1 MIKKLP
7 AGLIQFLK
15 QPTSY
20 PHHPESVEHIQTH
33 ISHVFIAPPYVYK
46 FKKPVDFDFLDFS
59 TLKKRK
65 YYCDQEVKLN
75 RRLCDGP
82 YLGVIP
88 VYKQGDSWSFT
99 GDEKSKPAEYGVWMN
114 LLSKENF
121 LIEYLKKGEL
131 TNKHID
137 RVVEKLGQFYKN
149 QSPGHEILEW
159 GEPDKIKI
167 NTDEN
172 FEQTEAFI
180 GRTISKI
187 SYDTIQ
193 YFTNHYLNRQEHLF
207 KQRIKEQHIVDGHGD
222 LHLEHIH
229 FTADQVC
236 IYDCIEFNDR
246 FRYQDIASDIAFLAM
261 DLDFNGL
268 PQMSNYFIHQMSA
281 ELNDPDLLNITDFYK
296 CYRAYIRGKV
306 KSMESV
312 EQEVEESNREKAAQ
326 LAKRYFS
333 LSLRYALL
341 GSRPAVLVFMGRVA
355 SGKSTLAT
363 GVASEL
369 NIKHFSSDILRKK
382 QAGLSLETRTPSKKR
397 EQIYSERASDQIYQE
412 LTDHAIR
419 EILQGHCVV
428 LDATFSNP
436 EYRGRFMQQLKNLDA
451 NILFIEAEAPLAIR
465 KARLMDRANKPDVIS
480 DARIEDLEKLDEKFH
495 PLLKT
500 DTYSYFK
507 ISTTES
513 KEESLKN
520 LFRKMVEDR

>member
-1 MIKKLP
+1 MP
-7 AGLIQFLK
+7 ASFPQDLIHFLE
-15 QPTSY
+15 QPNSY
-20 PHHPESVEHIQTH
+20 PHQPDSVKHIQTH

-65 YYCDQEVKLN
+65 YYCEQEVKLN
-75 RRLCDGP
+75 NRLCEGP
-82 YLGVIP
+82 YLGTIP
-88 VYKQGDSWSFT
+88 VYKQGNSWSFSRN
-99 GDEKSKPAEYGVWMN
+99 EKRKPAEYAVWMN
-114 LLSKENF
+114 QLSKEDF

-131 TNKHID
+131 SNKHID
-137 RVVEKLGQFYKN
+137 RVVEKLGPFYKN
-149 QSPGHEILEW
+149 QSLGHEILEW
-159 GEPDKIKI
+159 GEPDKIKV

-180 GRTISKI
+180 GNTISKI

-193 YFTNHYLNRQEHLF
+193 FFTNQYLNRRLHLF

-268 PQMSNYFIHQMSA
+268 PQKSNYFIQQMS
-281 ELNDPDLLNITDFYK
+281 EKLNDPDILNITDFYK

-306 KSMESV
+306 KSMESA
-312 EQEVEESNREKAAQ
+312 EQEVEASNREKAAQ

-333 LSLRYALL
+333 LALRYALL
-341 GSRPAVLVFMGRVA
+341 GSKPAVLVFMGRVA

-363 GVASEL
+363 GVAAEL
-369 NIKHFSSDILRKK
+369 NLKHFSSDILRKK
-382 QAGLSLETRTPSKKR
+382 QAGLSLEIRTPSKKR
-397 EQIYSERASDQIYQE
+397 NQIYSESTSDHIYQE
-412 LTDHAIR
+412 LTDSTIR

-428 LDATFSNP
+428 LDATFGNP
-436 EYRGRFMQQLKNLDA
+436 EYRKRFMQQLENFDA
-451 NILFIEAEAPLAIR
+451 NILFIEAEAPHGIR
-465 KARLMDRANKPDVIS
+465 KSRLMERENQPGVIS

-495 PLLKT
+495 PPLKT
-500 DTYSYFK
+500 DTSSYFK
-507 ISTTES
+507 ISTTVS
-513 KEESLKN
+513 KEESLTN
-520 LFRKMVEDR
+520 LFRKMVEHR